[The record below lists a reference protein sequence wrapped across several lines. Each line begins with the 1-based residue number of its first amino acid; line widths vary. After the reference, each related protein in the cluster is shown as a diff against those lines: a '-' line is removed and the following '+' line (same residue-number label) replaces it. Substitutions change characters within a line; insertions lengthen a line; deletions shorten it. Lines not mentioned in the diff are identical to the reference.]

1 MFPADRKA
9 MGEACVASSLL
20 SASLLVPA
28 RARASRAINVYGRV
42 RAPEALEGVGVPV
55 VGAAIAHVADPQ
67 SCHTCG
73 TSLPALFNNGSYTV
87 SDGTFGLIL
96 PESLSSGDPLFLCVA
111 QHNRASRLT
120 LFEFE
125 VVEDA
130 FFELQLEEGQAGVR
144 AHCNWTH
151 SASANLT
158 EGPVDD
164 FSETVMPAQPFS
176 LFVLGFL
183 AVAVVVI
190 VLAKMTCNNEK
201 RK

>member
-1 MFPADRKA
+1 M
-9 MGEACVASSLL
+9 
-20 SASLLVPA
+20 
-28 RARASRAINVYGRV
+28 
-42 RAPEALEGVGVPV
+42 
-55 VGAAIAHVADPQ
+55 
-67 SCHTCG
+67 
-73 TSLPALFNNGSYTV
+73 
-87 SDGTFGLIL
+87 
-96 PESLSSGDPLFLCVA
+96 
-111 QHNRASRLT
+111 
-120 LFEFE
+120 
-125 VVEDA
+125 VEDA

-183 AVAVVVI
+183 AGAVVVI

-201 RK
+201 EEEGRERYLRKL